1 MLDASWNLLESAP
14 VGNLRMLK
22 SLNLSDNH
30 IEGVIEDLAHLANL
44 TYIDLSSNKISGIWD
59 PCASS
64 KTLETYVI
72 ECNTQYQSECGVTS
86 RMCVHADVY
95 VCKYRR
101 RSENSP
107 MSWFGQSQSFHNLA
121 VNKKNVSLGSSFWSN
136 AVFEFMRSL
145 GLINGNL
152 LPSIHLPFS
161 L

>member
-72 ECNTQYQSECGVTS
+72 ECNAQYQSECVYM
-86 RMCVHADVY
+86 RMRTYASIGDVLKI
-95 VCKYRR
+95 VR
-101 RSENSP
+101 
-107 MSWFGQSQSFHNLA
+107 
-121 VNKKNVSLGSSFWSN
+121 
-136 AVFEFMRSL
+136 
-145 GLINGNL
+145 
-152 LPSIHLPFS
+152 
-161 L
+161 